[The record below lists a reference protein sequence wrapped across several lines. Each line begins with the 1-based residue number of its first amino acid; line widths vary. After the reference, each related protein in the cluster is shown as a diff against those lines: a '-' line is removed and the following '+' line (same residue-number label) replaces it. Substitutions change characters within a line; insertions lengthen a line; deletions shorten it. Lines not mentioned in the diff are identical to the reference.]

1 MKNDVERVKQLTM
14 EDVPPPRMDLTQDQ
28 PPLRESTPERQK
40 QKEEQKHLNRSTP
53 QITESEISNTQDNWW
68 EKEQTTSKTEFKI
81 EKLVTF
87 SKKSIYV
94 MHFINFDGKE
104 NVLLRLLVQ
113 IVKFYMNYI
122 LQ

>member
-1 MKNDVERVKQLTM
+1 MPITTDGKSNLIDNETSDILEKVEKYL
-14 EDVPPPRMDLTQDQ
+14 
-28 PPLRESTPERQK
+28 
-40 QKEEQKHLNRSTP
+40 KEEQKHLNRSTP